1 MTYQVGLYGH
11 NKQWI
16 ITPLILGFKSFVGE
30 EDRLLLYSSELFNCG
45 NWIIKSPFPFFSFQN
60 DTLMIWWG
68 LQIPYLI
75 HSLHQDWKGSI
86 HFRHWGRYSMHFIF
100 SCIFFIHQSLSLRNF
115 LQVPTFNAWSV
126 EDFSKKI
133 VKSSIFS
140 KFLPNFFFFFF
151 VSRSYQ
157 TLNS

>member
-1 MTYQVGLYGH
+1 MDNYSPNIRVQVIRGGR
-11 NKQWI
+11 
-16 ITPLILGFKSFVGE
+16 
-30 EDRLLLYSSELFNCG
+30 RLLLYSSELFNCG

-140 KFLPNFFFFFF
+140 KFLPNFFFF
-151 VSRSYQ
+151 
-157 TLNS
+157 L